1 MSNLR
6 RKEVVPITELGL
18 KKMLEDHN
26 EEKESSSELSDEN
39 DNDNYLSEDEVT
51 EKPKKKTSHSDK
63 KGNQRKS

>member
-1 MSNLR
+1 
-6 RKEVVPITELGL
+6 
-18 KKMLEDHN
+18 MLEDHN